1 MITVLWVMTVAAIV
15 AAAGAL
21 AGRNAVNAATNR
33 AHLQRAFWAATG
45 CIARVE
51 SAIDV
56 VLGTAKSYEEAAEL
70 WRVLDRSALSIASV
84 DASDCAVRLEAAG
97 TRLDMNAASEE
108 MLERLFVA
116 LGMNDSAASLASAL
130 ADWRDSDD
138 VPHPLGAERDWYAA
152 QRRELPRNGTLAD
165 VRELARVRGFEA
177 LATFDSVLTAE
188 PGRVSLATASATVLR
203 AVPGITAE
211 SADEIVSLQRAG
223 TPLSDVSAIVG
234 RVSRSSAD
242 SILARYADIARVT
255 TPDPD
260 AWLLTVRATVGAPPV
275 TVTLTHRLLRDAK
288 RAVVSESR
296 SDP

>member
-33 AHLQRAFWAATG
+33 VHLQRAFWAAAG
-45 CIARVE
+45 CSARIE

-56 VLGTAKSYEEAAEL
+56 VLGSAKSYEAATEL
-70 WRVLDRSALSIASV
+70 WRGLDAASLSIASV
-84 DASDCAVRLEAAG
+84 DTTECTVRLEAAG

-116 LGMNDSAASLASAL
+116 LGLNDSAPSLASAL

-138 VPHPLGAERDWYAA
+138 VPHPLGAERDWYVA
-152 QRRELPRNGTLAD
+152 QRRELPRNAPLAD
-165 VRELARVRGFEA
+165 IRELARVRGFET
-177 LATFDSVLTAE
+177 LRTLDSVLTAE

-211 SADEIVSLQRAG
+211 SADEIVSLQRSG
-223 TPLSDVSAIVG
+223 TPVGDVSAIVG
-234 RVSRSSAD
+234 LVSRSSAD
-242 SILARYADIARVT
+242 SIRAHYADVARVT

-260 AWLLTVRATVGAPPV
+260 AWLLTASATIGAPPV

-296 SDP
+296 SNP